1 MKSTIFLL
9 LYFFTYSAAF
19 AGVAV
24 CAYARVRGGP
34 RWLNLYQGWLVS
46 AIGFMLIRN
55 GSYFAKQFM
64 GYASIESMLFFY
76 VFYMVTTALFLGFLS
91 CNSIYLVM
99 PARVRANVLV
109 TGVLAGV
116 PLLFIP
122 LLFAVGG
129 ANPPEGLRLLLVDV
143 VMYYAFAGVDGVLVF
158 LFLRMPS
165 IENRFVRSIIHS
177 DLYAGV
183 LYLILS
189 VAQWFSYY
197 DEPYSLDPFCIVNVC
212 LFVMFVASA
221 FVIGREFLV
230 KDRAVAAL
238 PAGNGSASASGEQ
251 GLPAP
256 CDDGPV
262 GLYDSGLTEREMR
275 IVSYIRQG
283 ATNQE
288 IADATGVKL
297 AAVKSAIYR
306 IFTRYG
312 VSSRAALIHALEA
325 RAGEG
330 DDPVETGLAQR
341 DSVLR

>member
-1 MKSTIFLL
+1 MKATIFLL

-64 GYASIESMLFFY
+64 GYAAIESTLAFY

-91 CNSIYLVM
+91 CNSLHLVM
-99 PARVRANVLV
+99 PTRVRVNVLV
-109 TGVLAGV
+109 TGVLAGI

-129 ANPPEGLRLLLVDV
+129 ANHPAGLRLLLVDV
-143 VMYYAFAGVDGVLVF
+143 IMYYAFAGVDGVLVF
-158 LFLRMPS
+158 LFLRLHS
-165 IENRFVRSIIHS
+165 IENRFVRSMIHS

-183 LYLILS
+183 LYVILS

-221 FVIGREFLV
+221 FVIGGEFLV
-230 KDRAVAAL
+230 KDRAAAAS
-238 PAGNGSASASGEQ
+238 PAGSGGAQGEQ
-251 GLPAP
+251 GLPPP
-256 CDDGPV
+256 CDDGPA
-262 GLYDSGLTEREMR
+262 GFFDSGLTERELR
-275 IVSYIRQG
+275 IVAYIRQG

-325 RAGEG
+325 RSGEE
-330 DDPVETGLAQR
+330 DAKPVEADLAQR
-341 DSVLR
+341 DRVLR

>member
-1 MKSTIFLL
+1 MKATIFLL

-64 GYASIESMLFFY
+64 GYAAVESTLAFY
-76 VFYMVTTALFLGFLS
+76 ALYMVTTALFLGFLS
-91 CNSIYLVM
+91 CNSLYLVM
-99 PARVRANVLV
+99 PARVRVNVLV
-109 TGVLAGV
+109 TGVLAGI
-116 PLLFIP
+116 PLLCIP

-143 VMYYAFAGVDGVLVF
+143 IMYYAFAGVDGVLLF
-158 LFLRMPS
+158 LFLRLRS
-165 IENRFVRSIIHS
+165 IENRFVRSIINS

-183 LYLILS
+183 LYVILS
-189 VAQWFSYY
+189 VSQWFTYY
-197 DEPYSLDPFCIVNVC
+197 DEPYSLDPFCVVNVC

-230 KDRAVAAL
+230 KDRAAAGV
-238 PAGNGSASASGEQ
+238 PAGLEGAKGEQ
-251 GLPAP
+251 GLTPP
-256 CDDGPV
+256 YDDASV
-262 GLYDSGLTEREMR
+262 FHADSGLTERELR
-275 IVSYIRQG
+275 IVALIRRG

-312 VSSRAALIHALEA
+312 VSSRAALIHALEG
-325 RAGEG
+325 RSGEG
-330 DDPVETGLAQR
+330 ESSPAETGLAQR